1 MNDFEYVGFLP
12 RAGAWAIDKLL
23 VIALTSLMAWLYPEP
38 GLRWHALLDCGPHF
52 DCLRPQLPL
61 LALALLRW
69 LLPAFATVLFLTRL
83 RATPGKLLLKA
94 QVVDAR
100 SGASLSSRQAWAR
113 VLGCVA
119 SYATL
124 GFGHL
129 MIIFDARKQSLHDKI
144 AGSVVIRPARLTVKV
159 QPAPLRNRVHYQFRL
174 PARRESPGHFY
185 PVPPRRERTSRPTV
199 PVQA

>member
-1 MNDFEYVGFLP
+1 MSDYQYVGFLP

-38 GLRWHALLDCGPHF
+38 GLSWQTLLACGSRLE
-52 DCLRPQLPL
+52 CLRPQLPH
-61 LALALLRW
+61 LAAALLRW

-83 RATPGKLLLKA
+83 RATPGKLLLRA
-94 QVVDAR
+94 EVVDAET
-100 SGASLSSRQAWAR
+100 GASLSSRQAWAR

-129 MIIFDARKQSLHDKI
+129 MIIFDPRKQSLHDKI
-144 AGSVVIRPARLTVKV
+144 AGSVVIWPARTRLTARPKRQRSRVHLQFR
-159 QPAPLRNRVHYQFRL
+159 QPARH
-174 PARRESPGHFY
+174 ESPDHSD
-185 PVPPRRERTSRPTV
+185 PVPPRRVRTSRPKD
-199 PVQA
+199 PGSA